1 MEGGLDRY
9 GKCLGGWKKK
19 KGANDKKRKEA
30 QEKGRGVIKSQKK
43 QEKILLSKW
52 DLMTSMNQKTIAT
65 KKQSTLINQCS

>member
-1 MEGGLDRY
+1 LEGGLDRY

-43 QEKILLSKW
+43 QEKILLSK
-52 DLMTSMNQKTIAT
+52 
-65 KKQSTLINQCS
+65 